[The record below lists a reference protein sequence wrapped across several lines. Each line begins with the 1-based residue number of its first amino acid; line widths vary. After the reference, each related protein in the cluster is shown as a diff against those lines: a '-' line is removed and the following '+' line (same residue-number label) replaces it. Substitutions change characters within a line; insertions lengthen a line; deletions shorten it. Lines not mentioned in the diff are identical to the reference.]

1 MLRSAP
7 TRTAELQA
15 MLEDV
20 QQALKKPVNQRSWIM
35 VINTKK
41 CSGCHSCAVA
51 CMAENMSPPTVTYR
65 AVPEVEIGEYPQV
78 SRVFMPTNCMHCDN
92 PPCAKAANAITPGA
106 INKQPDG
113 IVTIAYDKFRDKKAF
128 DAAAK
133 ACPYKALYW
142 DDGAFFTKGLPIFEP
157 YEQQAG
163 FEYGERLK
171 RTEGKA
177 PAGSG
182 RKCHF
187 CLHRLNA
194 GMIPACVTTCPC
206 GAMYFGDK
214 NNSKGLAMQ
223 LLAFNNGIR
232 LKVSQDTRPR
242 VYYLTSETG
251 TADNLK
257 ACLACHGA

>member
-1 MLRSAP
+1 MLSSAP

-15 MLEDV
+15 MQEDI

-41 CSGCHSCAVA
+41 CSGCSSCAVA
-51 CMAENMSPPTVTYR
+51 CMAENMSPPGVTYR
-65 AVPEVEIGEYPQV
+65 AVPEVEVGEYPQV
-78 SRVFMPTNCMHCDN
+78 SRIFMPTNCVQCDN
-92 PPCAKAANAITPGA
+92 PPCAKAANPISAGAIT
-106 INKQPDG
+106 KRPDG
-113 IVTIAYDKFRDKKAF
+113 IVAINYEKFRDKNAF
-128 DAAAK
+128 DAAQK
-133 ACPYKALYW
+133 ACPYRALYY
-142 DDGAFFTKGLPIFEP
+142 DNGTFFTKELASFQP
-157 YEQQAG
+157 YEQQAN
-163 FEYGERLK
+163 FEYEQRFN
-171 RTEGKA
+171 RTEGKP

-194 GMIPACVTTCPC
+194 GMLPACVTTCPC

-214 NNSKGLAMQ
+214 NNPKGLAMQ
-223 LLAFNNGIR
+223 LLAFNRGIR
-232 LKVSQDTRPR
+232 LKVSQGTEPR
-242 VYYLTSETG
+242 VYYLTSEVG